1 MNKKPVFYIFAIC
14 LFTIIFQSCRKYDDE
29 VITYPVSLQ
38 LVYPEDYTT
47 EEGVN
52 VTLTNV
58 SNSTLYTA
66 GTDAEGVATFEVPP
80 GAYEAS
86 VAERRSSNRMSFNF
100 TGVQALTVTTGW
112 VATDAVSLEL
122 TLSKVADL
130 IIKEL
135 YVAGC
140 PKDNGSGAFSL
151 DKYVIL
157 YNNSDS
163 EVSLD
168 QVCLAFVNPYNGHAT
183 NYDYVNGVLFY
194 EAERWI
200 PAGQGIWYFPD
211 GITLQAGE
219 QIVVALNNAVDN
231 TVTYSKS
238 INFANAN
245 YYCTYD
251 IEVFTSTSSYP
262 APSSLIP
269 TSHYLSGILFGTG
282 SAWSLSNS
290 SPAFFIF
297 ATKDMTPTA
306 FCSDAGYT
314 NQFNG
319 STSAANTRKM
329 VPVDWIIDGIE
340 VFKQGTT
347 SQKRL
352 TASVD
357 AGYISHIGGVG
368 YTLYRNV
375 DKDAT
380 ESLSGNSGKLV
391 YNYSGGT
398 IGQADGTT
406 DPSGID
412 AEASIANG
420 ARIIYK
426 DTNSTTNDFHQRAKA
441 ALRD

>member
-1 MNKKPVFYIFAIC
+1 MFAIC
-14 LFTIIFQSCRKYDDE
+14 LFATIFQSCKKDDDI
-29 VITYPVSLQ
+29 VKTYSVSLQ
-38 LVYPEDYTT
+38 LSYPDDYTAA
-47 EEGVN
+47 EGVS
-52 VTLTNV
+52 VTLTDV
-58 SNSTLYTA
+58 SNSTTYTA
-66 GTDAEGVATFEVPP
+66 ETDTEGKAIFNVPV

-86 VAERRSSNRMSFNF
+86 VTERRSIDRISYNF
-100 TGVQALTVTTGW
+100 TGIKDFTVTTSW
-112 VATDAVSLEL
+112 VETDAVSLDL
-122 TLSKVADL
+122 ALSKVAEL

-135 YVAGC
+135 YVSGC
-140 PKDNGSGAFSL
+140 PKDDGSGTFNY

-157 YNNSDS
+157 YNNSDN

-168 QVCLAFVNPYNGHAT
+168 NVCLAFVIPYNGHAS
-183 NYDYVNGVLFY
+183 NYDYADGVLFY
-194 EAERWI
+194 EAEGWI

-219 QIVVALNNAVDN
+219 QIVVALNSAVDN
-231 TVTYSKS
+231 TVTYSNS
-238 INFANAN
+238 INFANTD

-251 IEVFTSTSSYP
+251 IEVFTSTSYYA

-269 TSHYLSGILFGTG
+269 TSHYLSGILFGAGT
-282 SAWSLSNS
+282 AWAISTS

-297 ATKDMTPTA
+297 ATKDMTPTE
-306 FCSDAGYT
+306 FCNDASYT
-314 NQFNG
+314 NQYNG

-352 TASVD
+352 TAAVD
-357 AGYISHIGGVG
+357 AGYIYHIGGVG

-375 DKDAT
+375 DQEAT
-380 ESLSGNSGKLV
+380 EALEENSGKLV

-398 IGQADGTT
+398 ADQDDGTT

-426 DTNSTTNDFHQRAKA
+426 DTNSTTSDFHQRAKA
-441 ALRD
+441 SLRD